1 MDTLEQNTTILKERC
16 IIVMSSWLM
25 VTTKETDEEQ
35 TIQGET
41 IGKDVEG

>member
-1 MDTLEQNTTILKERC
+1 
-16 IIVMSSWLM
+16 LM